1 MRERCLAC
9 NGLGYI
15 VDKKTCPQCHGL
27 GKLKVTMGEGSHAD
41 KQDVCPTCKGKGFI
55 EEKKT
60 CLACD
65 NGWIYYCDLCGK
77 KLPNG
82 KTNLC
87 EDCDEDPFVI
97 KLKEPIDEKFLR
109 GKHAL
114 LGRVK
119 EITKEG
125 KVIVALTDNPN
136 NPVLGE
142 IKRGN
147 RKHIERL
154 KIGDQIYVR
163 LLDPK
168 QKPPFDLYLIY
179 WTNPEKRPRIV
190 VKRRDYKPI
199 PLRVILRTPKVGSLV
214 RVKGVVSEIHQT
226 SNGPTQFI
234 INDEEGSSI
243 TVIAFAGAG
252 VRAYPEIRQ
261 GDAVDVYGYVN
272 IHRDN
277 VQIDSIEINRL
288 RGEEANRI
296 IENTTKALE
305 AKAQIK
311 PDYKFTIDSPA
322 YEQLKEEFIKAAE
335 RIRKAVLTNQRIF
348 IRFHAPC
355 VDGLSGALSLIR
367 SIEGLFF
374 KYGKTNDEVRK
385 LLRRYAT
392 KSPYYDLADAI
403 RDLAVAIDEKERF
416 GMDLPLI
423 ILVDLG
429 SSKESLASYK
439 LLSEGYGIDFI
450 VVDHH
455 VPSEEVRKIVH
466 SYINPM
472 ILEDYKDKYAISGGM
487 LAYELGKMIN
497 PYPKIWEKS
506 AQLPAIA
513 GIADKVKG
521 DEIEAYK
528 KLASEIGYD
537 EEKLKKLNLVTDYL
551 LYYNRYAD
559 AVTFLFGVTGMK
571 NNNSQV
577 VDSICELIY
586 PFAQKELETSVEA
599 AKENSEKQDKGEFV
613 FYKLDLDMFSAWQK
627 YPHTGRLIGKLHDY
641 AVSVEEKPVLTLG
654 IGNDYAIFRG
664 ENINIDFT
672 KLINELLEEMPSAMI
687 DGGGHIHA
695 GTIRYLPGYKE
706 AVINKLLEKIENAMK
721 Q

>member
-15 VDKKTCPQCHGL
+15 INKKTCPTCHGL
-27 GKLKVTMGEGSHAD
+27 GYTTLSLGEGSHKD
-41 KQDVCPTCKGKGFI
+41 KQEKCPTCKGKGYI
-55 EEKKT
+55 EEKNT

-97 KLKEPIDEKFLR
+97 KLKDPVDEKFLR

-119 EITKEG
+119 EITKDG
-125 KVIVALTDNPN
+125 KIIVALTDNPN
-136 NPVLGE
+136 NPILGE

-147 RKHIERL
+147 RKQIERL
-154 KIGDQIYVR
+154 KIGDQVYVR
-163 LLDPK
+163 ILDPK

-179 WTNPEKRPRIV
+179 WTNPEKRPRVV
-190 VKRRDYKPI
+190 VKRREYKPI
-199 PLRVILRTPKVGSLV
+199 PLRIIHRNPKVGSLV

-234 INDEEGSSI
+234 INDEEGNSI

-261 GDAVDVYGYVN
+261 GDPVDIYGYVN
-272 IHRDN
+272 IHRDT
-277 VQIDSIEINRL
+277 VQIDSIEITKL
-288 RGEEANRI
+288 RGEEASRI
-296 IENTTKALE
+296 LENTTKALE
-305 AKAQIK
+305 AKAQI
-311 PDYKFTIDSPA
+311 PADYEFTVKSPI
-322 YEQLKEEFIKAAE
+322 YDGLREEFVKAAQ

-348 IRFHAPC
+348 IRYHAPC
-355 VDGLSGALSLIR
+355 VDGLSGALSMIR
-367 SIEGLFF
+367 SIEGLFY

-392 KSPYYDLADAI
+392 KSPYYDLSDAI
-403 RDLAVAIDEKERF
+403 RDLSVAIDEKERF
-416 GMDLPLI
+416 GLELPLI
-423 ILVDLG
+423 ILIDLG
-429 SSKESLASYK
+429 SSNESLASYK

-450 VVDHH
+450 IIDHH
-455 VPSEEVRKIVH
+455 VASEEVKQIVH

-472 ILEDYKDKYAISGGM
+472 ILPEYKEKYSVSAGM

-497 PYPKIWEKS
+497 PFPRIWENS
-506 AQLPAIA
+506 YQLPAIS

-521 DEIEAYK
+521 EEFEEYK
-528 KLASEIGYD
+528 KLANEIGYD
-537 EEKLKKLNLVTDYL
+537 EERLNKLNLVVDYL

-559 AVTFLFGVTGMK
+559 AISVLFSLTGMK
-571 NNNSQV
+571 TNNSQN
-577 VDSICELIY
+577 VDNICELIY
-586 PFAQKELETSVEA
+586 PFAKSELDTSVEA
-599 AKENSEKQDKGEFV
+599 AKENSEKEEKEKFV
-613 FYKLDLDMFSAWQK
+613 YYKLDLDSFSAWQK
-627 YPHTGRLIGKLHDY
+627 YPNTGRLIGKLHDW
-641 AVSVEEKPVLTLG
+641 AVENEEKPVLTLG

-664 ENINIDFT
+664 DNITIDFT
-672 KLINELLEEMPSAMI
+672 EMIKEILEELPAAMI
-687 DGGGHIHA
+687 DGGGHVHA
-695 GTIRYLPGYKE
+695 GTVRYLPGYKDT
-706 AVINKLLEKIENAMK
+706 VINKILEKIEKAMA
-721 Q
+721 